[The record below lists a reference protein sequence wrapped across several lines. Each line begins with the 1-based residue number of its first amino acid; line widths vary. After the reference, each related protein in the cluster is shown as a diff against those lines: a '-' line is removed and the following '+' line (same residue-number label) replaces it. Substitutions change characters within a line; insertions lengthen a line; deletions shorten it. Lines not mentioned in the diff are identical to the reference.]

1 MLAFDVR
8 FTSSFF
14 AGLVAAVN
22 PCGFVLL
29 PTYLLYFLGING
41 SAPGTQ
47 QATVRR
53 ALVVS
58 ASLSA
63 GFLSVFVVIGYIS
76 RVFTTWLNEH
86 AKYAALVIGVAL
98 VVAGVAMLAGWRL
111 PINTPK
117 LQAGGRDRTVR
128 SMYLYGIAYAVAS
141 IGCTFPIFS
150 GVVLGTVS
158 TNGFA
163 DGVFAIVLYGI
174 GMALVVTALTIT
186 LAVAQTGVLKVLR
199 GGMRYVEPA
208 SAALVLLS
216 GLYLTW
222 YWFNDI
228 RDNTPTSGV
237 TSVQQRIQNWITTHQ
252 TLVGWTFGLIVTAA
266 IVFVIA
272 RRPRSEA
279 PAEPDVPTPAAQR

>member
-1 MLAFDVR
+1 MIAFDGR
-8 FTSSFF
+8 FTQSFLT
-14 AGLVAAVN
+14 GLVAAVN

-29 PTYLLYFLGING
+29 PTYLMYFLGING

-47 QATVRR
+47 HATVRR

-63 GFLSVFVVIGYIS
+63 GFLSVFVVIGYVS
-76 RVFTTWLNEH
+76 RVFTTWLNEN
-86 AKYAALVIGVAL
+86 AKYAALLIGVAL
-98 VVAGVAMLAGWRL
+98 VIVGIAMLAGWRI
-111 PINTPK
+111 PVNTPK
-117 LQAGGRDRTVR
+117 LQAGGRDRTIG

-141 IGCTFPIFS
+141 IGCTFPLFS
-150 GVVLGTVS
+150 SVVLGTIS
-158 TNGFA
+158 TQGFA
-163 DGVFAIVLYGI
+163 DGVIAIVMYGV
-174 GMALVVTALTIT
+174 GMALVVTALTVT

-208 SAALVLLS
+208 SAVLVLLA
-216 GLYLTW
+216 GLYLSW

-237 TSVQQRIQNWITTHQ
+237 TGVQERVQNWIYTHQ
-252 TLVGWTFGLIVTAA
+252 AVVGWTFGIIVVAA

-272 RRPRSEA
+272 RRPRGEQS
-279 PAEPDVPTPAAQR
+279 AEPKLPTAAQR

>member
-1 MLAFDVR
+1 MLALDGR
-8 FTSSFF
+8 FTQSFVT
-14 AGLVAAVN
+14 GLLAAVN

-47 QATVRR
+47 HATVRR

-58 ASLSA
+58 ASLSV
-63 GFLSVFVVIGYIS
+63 GFISVFLVIGYVS
-76 RVFTTWLNEH
+76 RVFTTWLNEN
-86 AKYAALVIGVAL
+86 AKYAALVIGL
-98 VVAGVAMLAGWRL
+98 TLIVVGIAMLAGWRV
-111 PINTPK
+111 PISTPK

-141 IGCTFPIFS
+141 IGCTFPLFS
-150 GVVLGTVS
+150 SVVLGTVS
-158 TNGFA
+158 TDGFA
-163 DGVFAIVLYGI
+163 DGVIAIVMYGV
-174 GMALVVTALTIT
+174 GMALVVTALTVT
-186 LAVAQTGVLKVLR
+186 LAVAHTGMLKVLR

-208 SAALVLLS
+208 SAVLVLLS

-237 TSVQQRIQNWITTHQ
+237 TGLQVRVQNWIYTHQ
-252 TLVGWTFGLIVTAA
+252 ALVGWTFGLIVAAA
-266 IVFVIA
+266 IVFVIV
-272 RRPRSEA
+272 RRPKSAPVAEA
-279 PAEPDVPTPAAQR
+279 DVPTAVRQ